1 MSTATAEHAHPIQV
15 VARRTGLSVDVIRAW
30 EKRHAVVAPV
40 RSETGRRLYSDAD
53 IARLRLIARATS
65 GGRTVAQATALAPDA
80 LAELV
85 RSEGAAPT
93 PAYPDDP
100 ADAPAHEHLDA
111 CLAAVARF
119 DGMELDA
126 ALRRAA
132 ITLPADAFLE
142 AIVVQLWQEIAERVH
157 DGVLRP
163 SHQHL
168 AQAVLRR
175 VLDRVTE
182 AATFPGASPDL
193 VVATPV
199 GRPQE
204 LGALL
209 TAAAA
214 ATSGW
219 RVCYLGPGL
228 PAEDVAEAAARTRA
242 AAVAVSLGAAPADR
256 AITRELRRLRALLPD
271 GVAIVA
277 EGTGAEGY
285 GTALRAIGAAVVRDV
300 PGLLSRLRALRAA
313 HQAAPPGGAT
323 RRVASG

>member
-1 MSTATAEHAHPIQV
+1 MSITAPEHVHPIQV

-53 IARLRLIARATS
+53 IVRLRLVARATA
-65 GGRTVAQATALAPDA
+65 GGRTVAQATALAPEA
-80 LAELV
+80 LAEVV
-85 RSEGAAPT
+85 RSEGAPPAPS
-93 PAYPDDP
+93 YPNDP
-100 ADAPAHEHLDA
+100 AAPPAHEHLDA
-111 CLAAVARF
+111 CLAALSRF

-132 ITLPADAFLE
+132 VTLPADAFLE

-157 DGVLRP
+157 DGALRP

-175 VLDRVTE
+175 GLDRVTE
-182 AATFPGASPDL
+182 AATLPGASPDL

-199 GRPQE
+199 GQPQE

-271 GVAIVA
+271 EVTILA
-277 EGTGAEGY
+277 EGTAAEGY
-285 GTALRAIGAAVVRDV
+285 GTALRAIGAVVVRDV
-300 PGLLSRLRALRAA
+300 PGLLTRLRALRAA
-313 HQAAPPGGAT
+313 RRAPATGA
-323 RRVASG
+323 